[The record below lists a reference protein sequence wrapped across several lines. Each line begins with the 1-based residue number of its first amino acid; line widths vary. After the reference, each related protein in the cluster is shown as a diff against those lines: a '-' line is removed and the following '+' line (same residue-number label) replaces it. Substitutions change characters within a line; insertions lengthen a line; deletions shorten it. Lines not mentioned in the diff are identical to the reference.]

1 VIGTQPFTSGVHYWS
16 IEIKTIG
23 QSTSFM
29 IEVGSDRKAIV
40 NYIHYDVLKGC
51 LFYHGMMHKTI
62 TFYKNSVRI
71 GSVGDATVLLSC
83 ARYYPCVSLM
93 APGVKLMS
101 CSPEISP

>member
-1 VIGTQPFTSGVHYWS
+1 
-16 IEIKTIG
+16 
-23 QSTSFM
+23 M

-40 NYIHYDVLKGC
+40 NYIHYDVFKGC
-51 LFYHGMMHKTI
+51 LFYHGATHDFGPSFTEGDVIGILVSMMHMTV
-62 TFYKNSVRI
+62 TFYKSGVRI

-83 ARYYPCVSLM
+83 ARYCPCVSIM